1 MHTISEHTRFLKDY
15 VDGTLHEMQN
25 NKLEN
30 ISCLVMAQTIELL
43 GAYLDNKPMRS
54 KGQSA
59 KRFALAIDKLFPV
72 EYSRLNRNSYLYF
85 QLRTNYV
92 HMLLPTNKLR
102 ILLDDNKTLH
112 LNNEDGVLSIVPS
125 ELLGHVSDAIN
136 KIITMLETGK
146 INPKKIS
153 TSYIS

>member
-1 MHTISEHTRFLKDY
+1 MHTISEHTHFLKDY
-15 VDGTLHEMQN
+15 VEGTLHKMHDN
-25 NKLEN
+25 NLEH
-30 ISCLVMAQTIELL
+30 ISCLIMAQTIELL

-72 EYSRLNRNSYLYF
+72 EYSRLNHNNHLYF

-102 ILLDDNKTLH
+102 IVLDDSKTLH
-112 LNNEDGVLSIVPS
+112 LNKQDGVLCIVPS
-125 ELLGHVSDAIN
+125 ELLIHVSDAIS
-136 KIITMLETGK
+136 KIATMLETGK
-146 INPKKIS
+146 IKPKKIE
-153 TSYIS
+153 TSQIS